1 MEFKQAVKK
10 ESEKQSN
17 NAVTK
22 KNRDKLG
29 QFRKKKTMN
38 CLGIKDLYP
47 IARKKITRVK
57 NNYIM
62 GKLKKPL
69 ALTMTIT
76 MMNKMTMMK
85 MTMMMKMKMMKMK
98 NNRCPHCQTP
108 FTFSNKMR
116 RMTWPD
122 TKISHW
128 RIKSCPPMS

>member
-69 ALTMTIT
+69 ALTMT
-76 MMNKMTMMK
+76 M
-85 MTMMMKMKMMKMK
+85 MKMMKITMMKKMTMIMK